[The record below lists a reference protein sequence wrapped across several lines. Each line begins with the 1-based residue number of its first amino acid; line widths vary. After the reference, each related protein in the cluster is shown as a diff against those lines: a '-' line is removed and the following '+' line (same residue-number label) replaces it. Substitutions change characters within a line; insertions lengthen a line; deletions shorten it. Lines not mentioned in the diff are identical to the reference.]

1 MATTLITGPARSGK
15 TTALRDRYLRWLRDG
30 VRTDQILILTHGAGQ
45 TAPWLRGLDLPA
57 TGPIEAHDFY
67 GFIRQELT
75 LHWPALQAVVPAARK
90 WLAPAFLPLTVERH
104 LLQALLE
111 PHHALFGDV
120 VKSRPER
127 LALQLLTRIDRV
139 AAGAGLGPEQA
150 VLRMAEADRPEKRLL
165 YGQVAALLDEHR
177 SRCLH
182 AGLLDYGLALT
193 LFTDGLLP
201 APEYRRHLQDRFRR
215 LLVDDLDEAVPVEL
229 DFVAALAEAM
239 EEAALALD
247 PEGGHD
253 LLRGGGDP
261 DSALTRFS
269 GAVAVSLPDPVPD
282 LSARLAALGLT
293 ETAAAQPQVN
303 PGRSDRTEPAGCQP
317 DALSSILRGTTSG
330 SPGAPGHHP
339 DLTAEFW
346 GDMVARAAGTV
357 ADLVGGGV
365 SPGDIAVIA
374 PRVDNLLAAA
384 LGRALAD
391 RGVPLQPLVPTRR
404 LVDEPAVRTV
414 VALGGLAVPAWRP
427 PWPSAGAFADAARL
441 LLRLDP
447 EAAARLGEALWQ
459 AGDGLPDPAGHPAP
473 YRRLYAWLKAARHR
487 RWQTDTF
494 VRAALLELLLPL
506 RPDLPQEA
514 VDACRQLLKAAS
526 DFRLAA
532 ERLGEAA
539 LGPSYRPL
547 LTEATA
553 PLLPP
558 REPPAGSAVLLTT
571 PRDFLARRL
580 TAAVQV
586 WLDVT
591 SSGWLPSG
599 VSELANPHVLAPGW
613 PGGAAWTD
621 AETAAVRERT
631 RCRTVRALLRR
642 CTGRVITAAAAL
654 SPWVQEQEGGLWA

>member
-15 TTALRDRYLRWLRDG
+15 TTALRDRCLAWLREG

-57 TGPIEAHDFY
+57 SGPIEARDFY

-75 LHWPALQAVVPAARK
+75 LHWPAVQAVVPAARQ

-104 LLQALLE
+104 LLLALLE

-120 VKSRPER
+120 VKTRPDR

-139 AAGAGLGPEQA
+139 AAGVGLGPEQA

-177 SRCLH
+177 SRCLQ

-193 LFTDGLLP
+193 LFTDGLLADP
-201 APEYRRHLQDRFRR
+201 GYRRHLAARFRR
-215 LLVDDLDEAVPVEL
+215 LLVDDLDEAVPVEQE
-229 DFVAALAEAM
+229 FVAVLAEAV
-239 EEAALALD
+239 EEAALAID

-253 LLRGGGDP
+253 LLRGADAAG
-261 DSALTRFS
+261 ALARFA
-269 GAVAVSLPDPVPD
+269 GAATVALPDPVPD
-282 LSARLAALGLT
+282 LAARLAALGITGATAGQADAAPGLT
-293 ETAAAQPQVN
+293 GETA
-303 PGRSDRTEPAGCQP
+303 GQP
-317 DALSSILRGTTSG
+317 DVTSDH
-330 SPGAPGHHP
+330 PAAPRHP
-339 DLTAEFW
+339 DLSAEFW
-346 GDMVARAAGTV
+346 GDMVAQVAGAV
-357 ADLVGGGV
+357 AEMVARGAT
-365 SPGDIAVIA
+365 PGEIAVIA
-374 PRVDNLLAAA
+374 PRVDNLLVAA

-391 RGVPLQPLVPTRR
+391 RGVPLQPLVTTRR
-404 LVDEPAVRTV
+404 LLDEPAVRTV
-414 VALGGLAVPAWRP
+414 VALAGLAVPAWRP
-427 PWPSAGAFADAARL
+427 PWPSAGPFTDAARL
-441 LLRLDP
+441 LLRLEP

-459 AGDGLPDPAGHPAP
+459 AGDDLPGPEGHPAA
-473 YRRLYAWLKAARHR
+473 YGRLYAWLRAALR
-487 RWQTDTF
+487 RQWQTDAF
-494 VRAALLELLLPL
+494 VRAVLLELLLPL
-506 RPDLPQEA
+506 RPDLEPGA
-514 VDACRQLLKAAS
+514 VDACRQLLRVAA

-532 ERLGEAA
+532 ERLGDAA

-553 PLLPP
+553 RLLTPQEVP
-558 REPPAGSAVLLTT
+558 DGSAVLLTT

-580 TAAVQV
+580 TAPVQV

-599 VSELANPHVLAPGW
+599 VSELANPHVLAPGR
-613 PGGAAWTD
+613 PEAAAWTD
-621 AETAAVRERT
+621 ADTAAVRAQARSRT
-631 RCRTVRALLRR
+631 AQALLRR